1 MKKLQK
7 LLSVMG
13 LLGAPLVLALLS
25 AIVPQAILVIIALLA
40 AIGGG
45 GGGVVGG
52 GVVLVL
58 AGITLAIVALNQHVP
73 FRTIALTAL

>member
-1 MKKLQK
+1 MKKSKK
-7 LLSVMG
+7 LLSAIG
-13 LLGAPLVLALLS
+13 LLGAPLALALLS
-25 AIVPQAILVIIALLA
+25 ATVPHAILVIAALLA

-52 GVVLVL
+52 GIVLVL
-58 AGITLAIVALNQHVP
+58 AGIVIAIAALNQHVP